1 MYVDANLEAQS
12 GWGQRADASVGG
24 PKPYVPPDNFGMNV
38 IQSRVEREF
47 FIEGPAY
54 TDGLFSIHRPI
65 RPNTGKLALQF
76 DLNVSQEYLNYS
88 QALEFDTRLAI
99 AKMGYN
105 FSSQF
110 NQQKG
115 GVWQAYIKGSG
126 WVDTPFN
133 PGKFTPEVWTRVRFD
148 YAFDVV
154 HKTYSFVSVTV
165 GTTPFLLPA
174 KFHNLP
180 ATPLSW
186 ADSASFQVQLDLNAK
201 GGAYSHRISEADF
214 LWS

>member
-76 DLNVSQEYLNYS
+76 QLNVSAESALYS
-88 QALEFDTRLAI
+88 QALEFDTRLSI
-99 AKMGYN
+99 AEIGYN

-115 GVWQAYIKGSG
+115 GVWQVHVNGKG
-126 WVDTPFN
+126 WVSTPFN
-133 PGKFTPEVWTRVRFD
+133 PGKFTPGLWTLVRFD
-148 YAFDVV
+148 YTFDIVK
-154 HKTYSFVSVTV
+154 HTYSFVSATV
-165 GTTPFLLPA
+165 GNTKFMLPEAFL
-174 KFHNLP
+174 NLS
-180 ATPLSW
+180 ATPLLWS
-186 ADSASFQVQLDLNAK
+186 DGASFQVQLDLNAK
-201 GGAYSHRISEADF
+201 GGAYKHRITNADF
-214 LWS
+214 IWS

>member
-1 MYVDANLEAQS
+1 MYVDANLEAQP
-12 GWGQRADASVGG
+12 GWGQRADESVGG
-24 PKPYVPPDNFGMNV
+24 PKPYVPPDDFGMVV
-38 IQSRVEREF
+38 IQSKVEREF

-65 RPNTGKLALQF
+65 RTNTGKLSLRF
-76 DLNVSQEYLNYS
+76 DLKVSAESALYA

-99 AKMGYN
+99 SKMGYN

-115 GVWQAYIKGSG
+115 GVWQVYIKGQG

-133 PGKFTPEVWTRVRFD
+133 PGKFPPEVWVPVKFD
-148 YAFDVV
+148 YAFDIVK
-154 HKTYSFVSVTV
+154 KTYSFLAVTV
-165 GTTPFLLPA
+165 GTATTLMPA

-180 ATPLSW
+180 ATPLQW
-186 ADSASFQVQLDLNAK
+186 ADSANFQVQLDLNSK

-214 LWS
+214 IWS